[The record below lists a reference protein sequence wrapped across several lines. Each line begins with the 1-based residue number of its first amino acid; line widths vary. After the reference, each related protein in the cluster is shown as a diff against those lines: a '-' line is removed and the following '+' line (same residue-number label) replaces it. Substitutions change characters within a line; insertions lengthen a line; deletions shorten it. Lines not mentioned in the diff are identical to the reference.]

1 MILIRVGREI
11 WRLLI
16 WRAVERADR
25 IEGSQMSGAERL
37 GPTAIP
43 RMEEEGEMEEG
54 GQRGGRTKLPGG
66 GGEMEQVMEDLG
78 GLSSPPK
85 ALS

>member
-1 MILIRVGREI
+1 MILIQVGRGT

-25 IEGSQMSGAERL
+25 IEGSQTSGAERL
-37 GPTAIP
+37 GPTANP

-66 GGEMEQVMEDLG
+66 GGEMEQVMEDLR
-78 GLSSPPK
+78 GLSLPPK

>member
-1 MILIRVGREI
+1 M

-25 IEGSQMSGAERL
+25 IEGTQTSGAERF
-37 GPTAIP
+37 GPTATP

-54 GQRGGRTKLPGG
+54 GQRGGRTKPSGG
-66 GGEMEQVMEDLG
+66 GGEMEQVMEDFE

-85 ALS
+85 APS